1 MLNFTDIAKIFE
13 EIELRL
19 VSSLKR
25 NLQSH
30 KDWEDSEGF
39 NWSAWQAEKLR
50 NMENFRKSN
59 ASIMSEYTNV
69 IDDETH
75 RLMTEQFQ
83 EGENLVDEQLAELK
97 DRLPESDKTSLV
109 KSDNFFGVNEQKMQT
124 LMNDITTLE
133 KTTETA
139 ALRMTDD
146 VYRQTVNR
154 VQLAMAAGSMTLNQ
168 AVDIATKDFL
178 SQGINCIVYSDGK
191 RVNIA
196 DYVRMALRTTSTRA
210 NLQGRAKRF
219 AELGYDTVLVSQY
232 GGCSKTCEPWQ
243 GKVYID
249 DVFTPWQGEIIGEYG
264 ISNYCGK
271 RFMLLSVA
279 IRSGLFHPNCRH
291 TLLQYIDGITE
302 IPKPIPADKI
312 KKQRELEQKQRY
324 MERKI
329 RKLKRQAEGTCDPQ
343 RAKEYRKK
351 LREAQHE
358 LKVFVDEHYDVLR
371 RDYSREKYYGEGV
384 DKYTE
389 SSIIKNIELPVE
401 TDEIKSMSVETK
413 SLISKAFDE
422 LNAVYDIRIDMIV
435 AEPLGVRDKNVP
447 FQFQPMC
454 GENGEL
460 IKKIVININY
470 DFMGSQTE
478 MQKRIMRNYNKH
490 TLTSNSIEGLIAHEV
505 AHVLTFQD
513 CSTYS
518 GFLLANKQVTKR
530 HIFGISDYADA
541 SLDGAECI
549 AEAFSAIRCGNKISD
564 DAQKL
569 IDEFIERWRK

>member
-25 NLQSH
+25 NLQAH

-75 RLMTEQFQ
+75 RLMAEQFQ

-196 DYVRMALRTTSTRA
+196 DYVRMALRTTSTRG

-371 RDYSREKYYGEGV
+371 RDYSREKVYGGGIGSADERE
-384 DKYTE
+384 K
-389 SSIIKNIELPVE
+389 SSRKNNPTSVNFEIVNSPEYREKFNGISDNPE
-401 TDEIKSMSVETK
+401 TDNLICEKARDMLMHRNNSYYEDMYLIDCDSKSVVGVQTHSTVPQRVTYNK
-413 SLISKAFDE
+413 SLISAIKTHKPHSLISMHNHPESKPPSGSDFSSCGSRKYQKGIICCHNGDVYIYQIGRKPFTALLFD
-422 LNAVYDIRIDMIV
+422 NTV
-435 AEPLGVRDKNVP
+435 DKY
-447 FQFQPMC
+447 
-454 GENGEL
+454 
-460 IKKIVININY
+460 KKI
-470 DFMGSQTE
+470 G
-478 MQKRIMRNYNKH
+478 YNENKAYRKA
-490 TLTSNSIEGLIAHEV
+490 LDQFVDDYGIKWEV
-505 AHVLTFQD
+505 
-513 CSTYS
+513 
-518 GFLLANKQVTKR
+518 R
-530 HIFGISDYADA
+530 
-541 SLDGAECI
+541 
-549 AEAFSAIRCGNKISD
+549 
-564 DAQKL
+564 
-569 IDEFIERWRK
+569 